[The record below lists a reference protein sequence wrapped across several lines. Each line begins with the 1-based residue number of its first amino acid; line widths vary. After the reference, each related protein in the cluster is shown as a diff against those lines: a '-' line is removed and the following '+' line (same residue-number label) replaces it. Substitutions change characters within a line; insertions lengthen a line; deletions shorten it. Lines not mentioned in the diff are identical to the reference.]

1 VKLASSWRLAR
12 FRKNEVLRDFAEGL
26 PGPFAFRCE
35 CADRG
40 CRELVLVEADDVYAV
55 RANPRRLVM
64 AIGHHT
70 DQEQVVIKYDGYSIV
85 ELMGQGGSS
94 VT

>member
-1 VKLASSWRLAR
+1 
-12 FRKNEVLRDFAEGL
+12 
-26 PGPFAFRCE
+26 
-35 CADRG
+35 
-40 CRELVLVEADDVYAV
+40 VLVEAGDVYAV

-85 ELMGQGGSS
+85 ELTGQGGSS